1 MGIGRRQLGKTPE
14 RQELGYTKTQEK
26 LHPHL
31 ASKATF
37 SAEETPFA
45 LLFSQHFWMSYSFV
59 IPWEPCVTQ
68 LPLPSPRHTV
78 FPLHTHQNHVSR
90 EMLLRDKQRFPAFP
104 GASNWLCSK
113 NILFSLREKLWYW
126 SDHVL
131 ICSLV
136 YHYCWTQATISKRHK
151 NNYVLGMQVPET
163 SIAII
168 FFHTSAFTVK
178 RPWVRG
184 RENKRKKNQ

>member
-1 MGIGRRQLGKTPE
+1 
-14 RQELGYTKTQEK
+14 
-26 LHPHL
+26 
-31 ASKATF
+31 
-37 SAEETPFA
+37 
-45 LLFSQHFWMSYSFV
+45 MSYSFV

-126 SDHVL
+126 SDHIL

-184 RENKRKKNQ
+184 REKKRKKINKGHWNCTTATWSTRFHWQQCHTNQTTNHCLLNPICSQHNGHCSAYT